1 MKGCFFM
8 QNDERHI
15 FPGGNTP
22 QGFYSYYDNIIDK
35 TKAHSIYCLKG
46 GPGVGKS
53 SYMKKVA
60 NQFQASGER
69 IEYLHCSS
77 DPHSLDGIHIPDYGI
92 VMIDGT
98 APHVVDPVYPG
109 AVDEI
114 INLGSFWSLPKI
126 RSHREEIISTQ
137 HNISYE
143 FSRAYRYLA
152 AAASIDDDTNTIY
165 QSATDNDEIDKI
177 SEYIKDKIFSDKG
190 KGTSKRTRRLFAS
203 AITPA
208 GLVNYADTVLY
219 DCEHVFALK
228 IGDNL
233 SSFSGADAVMNRIA
247 CAATERGFMC
257 ETFYC
262 PMKPVSRIEH
272 IVIPELKTG
281 ITVLNKYNNDETT
294 ATEVIELMQCVN
306 RAKIRENAG
315 KIEENN
321 NMYAQL
327 LLYAERALKD
337 AYWLHNTLES
347 FYVPNIDFDAV
358 NENCRS
364 VIERIKNDMENA
376 KTF

>member
-1 MKGCFFM
+1 M
-8 QNDERHI
+8 QNSERHI

-22 QGFYSYYDNIIDK
+22 LGFYSYYDNIIDK
-35 TKAHSIYCLKG
+35 KKATSVYCLKG
-46 GPGVGKS
+46 GPGMGKS

-60 NQFQASGER
+60 KEFQDMGER

-77 DPHSLDGIHIPDYGI
+77 DPHSLDGIHIADYGI

-114 INLGSFWSLPKI
+114 INLGRFWNLKGI
-126 RSHREEIISTQ
+126 RAHKDEIISTQ

-143 FSRAYRYLA
+143 FSRAYKFLA
-152 AAASIDDDTNTIY
+152 AAANIDDDTNVIY
-165 QSATDNDEIDKI
+165 QNATDEDELDKI
-177 SEYIKDKIFSDKG
+177 SSYLTEKIFKGTG
-190 KGTSKRTRRLFAS
+190 KGDSKRTRRIFAS

-208 GLVNYADTVLY
+208 GLVNYADTVLN

-233 SSFSGADAVMNRIA
+233 SSFTGADIIMSRLVDEIMH
-247 CAATERGFMC
+247 RGYMC

-294 ATEVIELMQCVN
+294 ATEIIEAMQCVN
-306 RAKIRENAG
+306 RAKIRECAD
-315 KIEENN
+315 KTEENN
-321 NMYAQL
+321 DMYNRL
-327 LLYAERALKD
+327 LMYAERALKD

-347 FYVPNIDFDAV
+347 YYIPNIDFDAV
-358 NENCRS
+358 NENRRE
-364 VIERIKNDMENA
+364 ITERIKKDIENR
-376 KTF
+376 KTL